1 MRNQITRKLALL
13 VLMAIG
19 TFHLKAQESK
29 DEIQLVQSIWG
40 MQKRDIVNKYMQ
52 FTDSEKTKFTPIYD
66 AYSNEYKTLGAE
78 RIQIINDYANNYT
91 SMTNEKA
98 DELIQ
103 KLLKNNAAI
112 DKLQLKYYNKI
123 KKEISA
129 MRAAQFMQLELYIQ
143 TMVRAEIQSN
153 IPMIGELEKTET
165 Q

>member
-1 MRNQITRKLALL
+1 MRNRITRKLAL
-13 VLMAIG
+13 VALMIFG
-19 TFHLKAQESK
+19 CFNLNAQQSK
-29 DEIQLVQSIWG
+29 DEVQLVQSIWG

-52 FTDSEKTKFTPIYD
+52 FTDSESAKFTPIYD
-66 AYSNEYKTLGAE
+66 AYSNEYRNLGAE
-78 RIQIINDYANNYT
+78 RIQILNDYANSYNA
-91 SMTNEKA
+91 MTDQKA

-112 DKLQLKYYNKI
+112 DKLQLKYYNRI

-129 MRAAQFMQLELYIQ
+129 TRAAQFMQLELYIQ

-153 IPMIGELEKTET
+153 IPMIGELEKSEN